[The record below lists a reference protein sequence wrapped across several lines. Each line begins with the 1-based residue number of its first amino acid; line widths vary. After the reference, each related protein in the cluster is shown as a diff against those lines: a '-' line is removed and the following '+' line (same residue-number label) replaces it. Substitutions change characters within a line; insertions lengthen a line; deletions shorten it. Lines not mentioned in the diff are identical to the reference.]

1 MSVYMMQKYVDDL
14 VDPWK
19 IEKRRINSKIIKKN
33 TPKKNKTKHYY
44 WWWSL
49 AACRRI

>member
-1 MSVYMMQKYVDDL
+1 MSVYMRQKYVDDL

-19 IEKRRINSKIIKKN
+19 IEKRRINSKIKKN
-33 TPKKNKTKHYY
+33 TPKKNKTKHY